1 MRHDGRTQNAKQTV
15 FVESFDNDGFMN
27 THYTKASRFH
37 YGPLPLPAVATCL
50 VTDSHGL
57 VLGRVLSKDL
67 GIRPRAVRAVIDARG
82 AVLGHTSPRRG
93 RHLVV
98 PLVDLKIQIFMV
110 G

>member
-1 MRHDGRTQNAKQTV
+1 
-15 FVESFDNDGFMN
+15 MN
-27 THYTKASRFH
+27 TQYTKASRFH
-37 YGPLPLPAVATCL
+37 HGPLPLPAVATF

-67 GIRPRAVRAVIDARG
+67 GIRPRAIRAVIDARG

-98 PLVDLKIQIFMV
+98 PLVDLKIRKYSWLDE
-110 G
+110 